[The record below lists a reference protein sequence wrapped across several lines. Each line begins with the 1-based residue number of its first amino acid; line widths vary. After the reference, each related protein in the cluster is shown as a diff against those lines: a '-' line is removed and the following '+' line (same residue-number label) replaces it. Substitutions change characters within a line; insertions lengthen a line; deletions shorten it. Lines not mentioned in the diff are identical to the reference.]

1 MQPLYKLHDCNLMD
15 IILLCTRGTT
25 ERIKNIRNAILRI
38 YWLTKRKCS
47 VEKNV
52 KCCFKYLLVIAK
64 GFCSYWFS
72 LQLQFYTICS
82 CSISNKLHDKK
93 NLFFLGSIWGLFGS
107 FKPQARKKMVLQT
120 FKLNQK
126 FISVDEGWKTLFFVC
141 KSWRHWD
148 SIDIDFLGYKVNQN
162 FLKFKWSFGSIY
174 FWSILFFKS

>member
-93 NLFFLGSIWGLFGS
+93 IFFFWDPFEDYSVHLSHKQGKKWFYKHLNWTKNLYLSMKDEKHFFLCVKTGDIETRLISI
-107 FKPQARKKMVLQT
+107 
-120 FKLNQK
+120 
-126 FISVDEGWKTLFFVC
+126 
-141 KSWRHWD
+141 
-148 SIDIDFLGYKVNQN
+148 FLVIK
-162 FLKFKWSFGSIY
+162 
-174 FWSILFFKS
+174 